1 MNGRISKIEKNKAI
15 VIGDNGM
22 SFAISK
28 DKLHKINPPRVN
40 NVRKSQN
47 TFDISLGLNVGL
59 ELNIIGLRVE
69 EAKQELI
76 KYIDNCRLKHFN
88 QVRII
93 HGYGSGALRK
103 MTREYLDTQ
112 KDCKYRPGDANEGG
126 GGATVVIFK

>member
-1 MNGRISKIEKNKAI
+1 M
-15 VIGDNGM
+15 
-22 SFAISK
+22 
-28 DKLHKINPPRVN
+28 N

-59 ELNIIGLRVE
+59 ELNIIGKRVE

-112 KDCKYRPGDANEGG
+112 KDCKYRPGDANEGC